1 MISEDGY
8 PTPETLYKIISFNP
22 YNANLD
28 EFIKYLMDNWVNGYP
43 AEFDKETRILK
54 LSTGGWSGCESVIK
68 ALQDNEVFWML
79 FWYSTTCGG
88 HYEFRDLV
96 DQRGK

>member
-8 PTPETLYKIISFNP
+8 PTPDTLDRIRNFNP
-22 YNANLD
+22 FEEDLD
-28 EFIKYLMDNWVNGYP
+28 IFIEYLMSNWVNGYP
-43 AEFDKETRILK
+43 AEFKDGVLK

-96 DQRGK
+96 DKRGK